1 MSFFDSR
8 ISLQGSSEVI
18 QGSSESLQCSK
29 VILDAP
35 ELAFKP

>member
-8 ISLQGSSEVI
+8 ISLQGSLI